1 MPSRGL
7 ALVTV
12 LWVLMLLALI
22 AASFIR
28 TTRTEVNLT
37 RNLIVNAE
45 AEALADA
52 GLYQAVLALLDPDK
66 NRRWRVDSRAYRFD
80 FHDGVVSISIQ
91 DEGGKIDLNKG
102 KDRHLEGL
110 FMLVGGVDGDEA
122 AALVDA
128 LVDFRDEDDLHRLH
142 GAEDDDYHKAGL
154 PYGAKDA
161 PFAAV
166 EELTQ
171 VMGMTHQLYERVAP
185 YLTVYSE
192 RPQVDLL
199 SAPREVLLAVPEVH
213 PVEVEY
219 LLEERA
225 RMEGPIPT
233 REIPVPTASRK
244 SFALS
249 DIPIYTI
256 RAEAH
261 TESGAVFVREVV
273 VELTRE
279 ANQPFRFHVWKQGKR
294 APVKDTE
301 TE

>member
-1 MPSRGL
+1 
-7 ALVTV
+7 
-12 LWVLMLLALI
+12 MLLALI
-22 AASFIR
+22 AASFTR
-28 TTRTEVNLT
+28 TIRTEVNLT
-37 RNLIVNAE
+37 RNLVENAE

-52 GLYQAVLALLDPDK
+52 GLYRAVLALLDPDE
-66 NRRWRVDSRAYRFD
+66 NRRWRVDGRAYRFD
-80 FHDGVVSISIQ
+80 FHDGVVWISIQ

-110 FMLVGGVDGDEA
+110 FMLVGGVDADEA

-142 GAEDDDYHKAGL
+142 GAEDDDYHRAGL

-161 PFAAV
+161 PFVAV
-166 EELTQ
+166 EELAQ
-171 VMGMTHQLYERVAP
+171 VMGMTRQLYDRVAP

-213 PVEVEY
+213 PVEVED
-219 LLEERA
+219 LLAERA

-233 REIPVPTASRK
+233 VALHVPTAPRK

-261 TESGAVFVREVV
+261 TESGAVFVREAV
-273 VELTRE
+273 VELTRQ
-279 ANQPFRFHVWKQGKR
+279 ADQPFHLRTWKQGRR
-294 APVKDTE
+294 APAENTE